1 MYYLNVG
8 QKYCIFAAIRCDAMN
23 NNFKMIAKTLFG
35 FEEILAREIRN
46 LGGGNV
52 VEGVRS
58 VSFVGDTGFMYKAN
72 LCLRTAIKII
82 KPIHSFSVRNEHEL
96 YKSIYRMD
104 WSEYLNIDTTFAID
118 ATVKSDNFSHS
129 LYVSQKVKDAIVD
142 KFRDTEGQRPSV
154 DVKHP
159 DLRINIHLHKDRC
172 NVSLDSSGRSLHQR
186 GYRIAT
192 NIAPINEV
200 LAAGLLL
207 LSGWDGQCDFLDPM
221 CGSGTMLTE
230 AAMIACNIPVNINR
244 KEFAFEK
251 WDDFD
256 EDLFDKIVESQLKKT
271 REFHHKI
278 IGYDKAP
285 SAVRKAKENIEN
297 ANLSD
302 YISVE
307 RKNFFD
313 TEKGTIGK
321 LHMVFNPPYGER
333 LDRSSLD
340 SDFDVEAFYAEI
352 GDTLKQRYP
361 GTDAWFIT
369 SNLEALKF
377 VGLRPSRKI
386 KVFNSHLESRLVKYV
401 MYEGS
406 KKAKFQKK
414 TD

>member
-1 MYYLNVG
+1 M
-8 QKYCIFAAIRCDAMN
+8 AIMSEGMN
-23 NNFKMIAKTLFG
+23 NNFRMVAKTLFG
-35 FEEILAREIRN
+35 FEEILAKELRN
-46 LGGGNV
+46 LGAGNV
-52 VEGVRS
+52 VEGVRN
-58 VSFVGDTGFMYKAN
+58 VSFDGDVGFMYKAN

-82 KPIHSFSVRNEHEL
+82 KPIHSFSVRNENEL
-96 YKSIYRMD
+96 YRKIFAFD
-104 WSEYLNIDTTFAID
+104 WREYLSVDRTFSIDTT
-118 ATVKSDNFSHS
+118 VNSENFTHS

-142 KFRDTEGQRPSV
+142 KFRDTDGKRPDV

-159 DLRINIHLHKDRC
+159 DLRINIHIQKEHC

-186 GYRIAT
+186 GYRTAT

-221 CGSGTMLTE
+221 CGSGTLLTE

-256 EDLFDKIVESQLKKT
+256 QELFEKILESSLKKT

-278 IGYDKAP
+278 VGYDKAP
-285 SAVRKAKENIEN
+285 SAVRKAIDNIEN
-297 ANLSD
+297 ANLTE
-302 YISVE
+302 YITVE

-313 TEKGTIGK
+313 TEKFTDNH

-333 LDRSSLD
+333 LSLD
-340 SDFDVEAFYAEI
+340 MENFYGSI
-352 GDTLKQRYP
+352 GDTLKQKYP

-369 SNLEALKF
+369 SNLEAIKY
-377 VGLRPSRKI
+377 VGLKTSRKI

-406 KKAKFQKK
+406 KKAKFQNGPEN
-414 TD
+414 

>member
-1 MYYLNVG
+1 MV
-8 QKYCIFAAIRCDAMN
+8 
-23 NNFKMIAKTLFG
+23 AKTLFG
-35 FEEILAREIRN
+35 FEEILAKEIRN

-52 VEGVRS
+52 VEGVRN
-58 VSFVGDTGFMYKAN
+58 VAFEGDTGFMYKAN

-82 KPIHSFSVRNEHEL
+82 KPIHSFSVRNENEL
-96 YKSIYRMD
+96 YKKIYAMD
-104 WSEYLNIDTTFAID
+104 WAEYLSVDTTFAID
-118 ATVKSDNFSHS
+118 STVNSDNFTHS

-142 KFRDTEGQRPSV
+142 KFRDMDGSRPNV
-154 DVKHP
+154 DVKFP
-159 DLRINIHLHKDRC
+159 DVRINIHIHNEHC

-186 GYRIAT
+186 GYRTAT

-207 LSGWDGQCDFLDPM
+207 MSGWDGQCDFLDPM

-251 WDDFD
+251 WHDFD
-256 EDLFDKIVESQLKKT
+256 QELFDKIVDVSLNKV

-278 IGYDKAP
+278 VGYDKAP
-285 SAVRKAKENIEN
+285 SAVRKATDNVEN
-297 ANLSD
+297 ANLSE
-302 YISVE
+302 YISIE

-313 TEKGTIGK
+313 TEKFTEGK

-333 LDRSSLD
+333 LSLD
-340 SDFDVEAFYAEI
+340 MEDFYASI
-352 GDTLKQRYP
+352 GDTLKQKYP
-361 GTDAWFIT
+361 GTEAWFIT
-369 SNLEALKF
+369 SNMEALKY

-406 KKAKFQKK
+406 KKAKYMNKNK
-414 TD
+414 EE